1 MSPPLGEQAAPA
13 PLRALPRWQPFEW
26 IVALRFLREGRT
38 QTAFIIGGV
47 AIGVAVIVF
56 MSSLMAGLE
65 SNLMRQA
72 LSGMSHIQLLPPKEA
87 ARPLRADRAA
97 TEGAV
102 LQVPLQRLRGI
113 DQWQALAAQMRALP
127 EMRVVSPGA
136 TGSAL
141 VVRGDAS
148 RAISAIGIDPAL
160 YFRIVLIGDMLVAGT
175 TRLTGTDI
183 LIGTELAADLGVGVG
198 DKLRV
203 TASSG
208 ADLTLS
214 ISGIFDLGNK
224 AANARTTYIALRT
237 AQNLLALPGGVTV
250 LDLTLADP
258 YAAQTVAQRI
268 AAATGVQADSWIKT
282 NAQFFSAVAAQKS
295 SNTLI
300 RSFVALSVAM
310 GIASVLVVSVVQRSS
325 EIGILRA
332 MGVTRGQVLRLFL
345 LQGGLL
351 ALAGSIVGSAIG
363 AGALMLWQSLVRNA
377 DGTPLFP
384 VTLPPSLF
392 AAALGLATITGL
404 LAAFAPALRAARL
417 DPVVA
422 INA

>member
-1 MSPPLGEQAAPA
+1 MSA

-72 LSGMSHIQLLPPKEA
+72 LATQSHIQLLPPKEM
-87 ARPLRADRAA
+87 ARPLRQAGTA

-102 LQVPLQRLRGI
+102 MQVPLQRLRGI

-127 EMRVVSPGA
+127 EVRVISPGV

-148 RAISAIGIDPAL
+148 RSISAIGIDPAL

-214 ISGIFDLGNK
+214 ISGVFDLGNK
-224 AANARTTYIALRT
+224 AANARTTYMALRT
-237 AQNLLALPGGVTV
+237 AQSLLALPGGVTV

-258 YAAQTVAQRI
+258 YAAETVAQRI
-268 AAATGVQADSWIKT
+268 SATTNVRADSWIKT

-351 ALAGSIVGSAIG
+351 ALAGSILGSAIG

-392 AAALGLATITGL
+392 VTALGLATLTGL
-404 LAAFAPALRAARL
+404 VAAFAPALHAARL

-422 INA
+422 ING

>member
-1 MSPPLGEQAAPA
+1 MSAAP
-13 PLRALPRWQPFEW
+13 RALPRWQPFEW

-65 SNLMRQA
+65 ANLMRQA
-72 LSGMSHIQLLPPKEA
+72 LATQSHIQLLPPKEV
-87 ARPLRADRAA
+87 ARPLRQAGKTAED
-97 TEGAV
+97 AV

-113 DQWQALAAQMRALP
+113 DQWQTLVAQMRALP
-127 EMRVVSPGA
+127 EVRIVSPGA
-136 TGSAL
+136 SGSAL
-141 VVRGDAS
+141 AVRGDAS
-148 RAISAIGIDPAL
+148 RAISAIGIDPDL
-160 YFRIVLIGDMLVAGT
+160 YFRIVLIDDMLVAGT
-175 TRLTGTDI
+175 TRLTSNDI
-183 LIGTELAADLGVGVG
+183 LIGTELASDLGVEVG

-203 TASSG
+203 TAASG

-224 AANARTTYIALRT
+224 AANARTTYMALRT
-237 AQNLLALPGGVTV
+237 AQSLLALPGGVTV

-258 YAAQTVAQRI
+258 YTAETVAQRI
-268 AAATGVQADSWIKT
+268 AATTGAQADSWIKT
-282 NAQFFSAVAAQKS
+282 NAQFFTAVAAQQS

-310 GIASVLVVSVVQRSS
+310 GISSVLVVSVVQRGR

-332 MGVTRGQVLRLFL
+332 MGVTRGQVLRVFL

-351 ALAGSIVGSAIG
+351 ALVGSILGSAMG

-384 VTLPPSLF
+384 VTLPPVLF
-392 AAALGLATITGL
+392 VSALGLATLTGL
-404 LAAFAPALRAARL
+404 LAAFAPALHAARL
-417 DPVVA
+417 NPVEA
-422 INA
+422 ING